1 MRSNASKRVRGEG
14 FGRPQ
19 PEEPVDHRAPDM
31 ARYDATRAG
40 EFLCTAAGARAAG
53 QQGDRQVGEGSDGT

>member
-40 EFLCTAAGARAAG
+40 ESLCTAAGARAAG
-53 QQGDRQVGEGSDGT
+53 